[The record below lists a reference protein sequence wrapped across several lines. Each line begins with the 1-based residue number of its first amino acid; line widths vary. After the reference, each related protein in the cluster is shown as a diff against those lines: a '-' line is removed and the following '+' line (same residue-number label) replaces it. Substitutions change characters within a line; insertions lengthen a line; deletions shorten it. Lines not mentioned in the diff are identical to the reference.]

1 MRIEMRQEV
10 FAAAAF
16 AAVLG
21 LLPCK
26 MCDARTKAIIGYI
39 DGCNA
44 MAIEFGY
51 QASDLSKTYIRIQDE
66 DKMKKE
72 NGDIYSM
79 VILVNFSND
88 DECHLAGFL
97 TSNGKLDMIES
108 DIPEHTAMRWGF
120 GDEIT
125 YQEMKS
131 MIK

>member
-1 MRIEMRQEV
+1 MKTNITINQ
-10 FAAAAF
+10 A
-16 AAVLG
+16 
-21 LLPCK
+21 
-26 MCDARTKAIIGYI
+26 KAIIGYI

-72 NGDIYSM
+72 NGDIYSK